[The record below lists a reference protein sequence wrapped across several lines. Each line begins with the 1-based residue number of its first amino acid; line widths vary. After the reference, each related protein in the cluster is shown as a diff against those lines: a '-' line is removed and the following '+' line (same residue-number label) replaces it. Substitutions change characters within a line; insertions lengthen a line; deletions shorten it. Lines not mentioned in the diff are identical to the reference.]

1 MTDGET
7 LFFIN
12 YIGYVF
18 LDKSN
23 LKGNTNS
30 MYFSSQTSIK
40 SNSKPIHGARENI
53 LWVIDVRFLKT
64 RPYVLYTGC
73 YNIICV
79 LICTVTGH
87 VSTAT
92 VAKLVLRAIYWKARG
107 KPFSRKNVMCI
118 VTISLK
124 FGMYNIIYTVQ
135 GGGVPNCVWRRRT
148 PSGVQCFWG
157 NYLYNFTFFS
167 RVNII
172 L

>member
-53 LWVIDVRFLKT
+53 L
-64 RPYVLYTGC
+64 
-73 YNIICV
+73 
-79 LICTVTGH
+79 
-87 VSTAT
+87 
-92 VAKLVLRAIYWKARG
+92 
-107 KPFSRKNVMCI
+107 
-118 VTISLK
+118 
-124 FGMYNIIYTVQ
+124 
-135 GGGVPNCVWRRRT
+135 
-148 PSGVQCFWG
+148 
-157 NYLYNFTFFS
+157 
-167 RVNII
+167 
-172 L
+172 